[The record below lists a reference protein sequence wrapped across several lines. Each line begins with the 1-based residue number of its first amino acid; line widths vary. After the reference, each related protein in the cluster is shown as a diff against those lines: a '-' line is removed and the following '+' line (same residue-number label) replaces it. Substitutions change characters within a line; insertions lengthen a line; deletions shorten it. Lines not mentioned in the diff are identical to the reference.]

1 MSHPLFTP
9 EVRLTLE
16 KNDTES
22 MRTFCEEL
30 HPATVAEALSED
42 VFSVEDVWRFLNS
55 TDIAHQAAV
64 FAYFPL
70 EWQVKLVEGAGQ
82 QHMARLIEQMSHDD
96 RADLLRRLPKPVA
109 EALLRLVDE
118 ADRRDIAMLAK
129 YPEGTAGALMTTDYA
144 WLPANISVEDAI
156 ERLRLQAPNSETI
169 YYVYVVDDQRRL
181 LGVVSL
187 RELILAPRRAPLRE
201 IMDTNPVTVRVTDD
215 REKVAQELSEYD
227 LLAVPV
233 LDADSRLVGIV
244 TYDDAMDVVVSEA
257 TEDVHR
263 LGGVDPLTENYLEA
277 SFALIWRKRA
287 VWLSCLFLAE
297 LFTFTALSYFEDAI
311 AAVVVLSLFVPLCI
325 STGGNSGSQ
334 AATLITRAMALGQV
348 TNRDWLRVL
357 RHEVVMGVV
366 LGLTLG
372 AIGFVRAS
380 FTPESV
386 RSSTPPRPE
395 GFQVR
400 VPRNALL
407 QERVVEEGWI
417 KKEKITTVDIPAGT
431 AQTMVEDH
439 LTTVA
444 LPEDARLGAPTEDPH
459 DPEYVIYHFPE
470 KCKVHHPPVPRRRL
484 SVVIAMAVAAICL
497 WGTLV
502 GSMLPL
508 IFRRFGVDPGVA
520 SSPFVATF
528 VDVTGIIIYFSI
540 AKAVLS
546 DFLM

>member
-9 EVRLTLE
+9 EVRLMLE
-16 KNDTES
+16 KNDGES
-22 MRTFCEEL
+22 LRTFCEEL

-42 VFSVEDVWRFLNS
+42 FSVEDVWRCLAS
-55 TDIAHQAAV
+55 TDIGHQAAV

-70 EWQVKLVEGAGQ
+70 EWQVKMVEGTGR

-96 RADLLRRLPKPVA
+96 RADLLRRLPQPVA

-129 YPEGTAGALMTTDYA
+129 YPENTAGALMTTDYA

-169 YYVYVVDDQRRL
+169 YYVYVVDEQRRL

-201 IMDTNPVTVRVTDD
+201 IMDTNPVTVRVSDD
-215 REKVAQELSEYD
+215 REKVANVLSEYD

-233 LDADSRLVGIV
+233 LDAENRLVGIV
-244 TYDDAMDVVVSEA
+244 TYDDAIDVMVSEA

-263 LGGVDPLTENYLEA
+263 MGAVGPLAENYMEA

-287 VWLSCLFLAE
+287 SWLAVLFGAE
-297 LFTFTALSYFEDAI
+297 LLTFTALSYFEDAI

-348 TNRDWLRVL
+348 NYSDWRRVL
-357 RHEVVMGVV
+357 RHELAMGVV

-372 AIGFVRAS
+372 LIGYVRAS
-380 FTPESV
+380 ITPESV
-386 RSSTPPRPE
+386 RSSAPPRPE
-395 GFQVR
+395 GFQLR
-400 VPRNALL
+400 VPEGAPLR
-407 QERVVEEGWI
+407 QSQVVEGMWWW
-417 KKEKITTVDIPAGT
+417 KKTITVADIPAGLE
-431 AQTMVEDH
+431 QSMVENHD
-439 LTTVA
+439 TQVA
-444 LPEDARLGAPTEDPH
+444 LPEDAQLEFGP
-459 DPEYVIYHFPE
+459 DPERPGYLLYRFPE
-470 KCKVHHPPVPRRRL
+470 KCKVHHPPVSRYRL
-484 SVVIAMAVAAICL
+484 STVIALAVASICL

-508 IFRRFGVDPGVA
+508 VFKRFGVDPGVA

-540 AKAVLS
+540 AKIILGDVLT
-546 DFLM
+546 